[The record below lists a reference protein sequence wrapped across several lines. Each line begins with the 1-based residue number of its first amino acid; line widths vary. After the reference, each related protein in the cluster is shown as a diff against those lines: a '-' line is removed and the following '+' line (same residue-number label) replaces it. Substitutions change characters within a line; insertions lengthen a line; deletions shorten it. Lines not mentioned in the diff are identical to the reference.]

1 MHTRRHKTKGTRK
14 VETGD
19 LKKIAVKYTLS
30 PTGSKTELANRL
42 WKLRSHVMTLKHLKI
57 VEDFLNMP
65 KSKRFKGQRFHVLN
79 NGNLQK
85 I

>member
-42 WKLRSHVMTLKHLKI
+42 WTLRRHVMTLKHLKT
-57 VEDFLNMP
+57 VESFLNKP
-65 KSKRFKGQRFHVLN
+65 SSKRFRGQRYSVRK

-85 I
+85 L